1 MAALPRWRGL
11 VRWEIL
17 LLVLLGGTIAYG
29 ADVSP
34 YFLHST
40 NLFYICL
47 NVGEVAIM
55 ALPLTL
61 IVITGEIDL
70 SVASILGLSGVLMAE
85 LFKHGWPIWPAMVM
99 AVVLGAFLGAV
110 NGLLVTRLGL
120 PSLAVPI
127 GTPTLYRGI
136 A

>member
-1 MAALPRWRGL
+1 VSDLGFQPHDEPPADTMDAPARRGFSAFA
-11 VRWEIL
+11 RWELAL
-17 LLVLLGGTIAYG
+17 LALLGGTIAFG

-40 NLFYICL
+40 NLFFICL

-70 SVASILGLSGVLMAE
+70 SVASTLGLSGVLMA
-85 LFKHGWPIWPAMVM
+85 
-99 AVVLGAFLGAV
+99 
-110 NGLLVTRLGL
+110 
-120 PSLAVPI
+120 
-127 GTPTLYRGI
+127 
-136 A
+136 